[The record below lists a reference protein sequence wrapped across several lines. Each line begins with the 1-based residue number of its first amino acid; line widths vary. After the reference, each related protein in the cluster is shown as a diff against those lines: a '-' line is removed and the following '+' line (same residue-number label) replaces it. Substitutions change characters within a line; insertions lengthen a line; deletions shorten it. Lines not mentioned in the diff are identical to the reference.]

1 MNWNTYPIWEG
12 HICSLF
18 DADQNQCEVHTMIY
32 GLFWIRTPNLTGTL
46 YCTVQMVPLH
56 GLSLWIQS
64 GSGSNFSNGYIQTR
78 SGSEFLSGYKD
89 LLCPCI
95 FGLTLTWLNSSVHFS
110 YATSYFNGSSI
121 SIDLST
127 VTELFNRSWSGC
139 SDGTEARERTEK
151 GAAEW
156 TQHRRWQPA
165 ANNAGWG
172 IPQ

>member
-1 MNWNTYPIWEG
+1 MNWNTCPIWEG

-18 DADQNQCEVHTMIY
+18 DADQNQCEVHTMILAY
-32 GLFWIRTPNLTGTL
+32 FGFGLQIWREH
-46 YCTVQMVPLH
+46 CTVLCKWSH
-56 GLSLWIQS
+56 CTDCHSD
-64 GSGSNFSNGYIQTR
+64 SNLDLDPIFRMDISKPAQDPSSCPAIR
-78 SGSEFLSGYKD
+78 I

-127 VTELFNRSWSGC
+127 VTELFNRPWSGC
-139 SDGTEARERTEK
+139 TDGTEARERAEE

-156 TQHRRWQPA
+156 TQHRR
-165 ANNAGWG
+165 
-172 IPQ
+172 